1 MRPEVTPPTG
11 TVAAKD
17 VKTVTPSVEE
27 IFKGIPEVI
36 KQWRDTFGV

>member
-1 MRPEVTPPTG
+1 MRPEITPPSG

-17 VKTVTPSVEE
+17 VKTVRPSVEE
-27 IFKGIPEVI
+27 IFKGIPQVI